1 MFSLNP
7 NGDGSSSSSASS
19 SATGWAASKGY
30 FFGKFIVYF
39 VAVRLLHVY
48 WGAASEENKAI
59 AN

>member
-7 NGDGSSSSSASS
+7 HGDASTASASS
-19 SATGWAASKGY
+19 SSNGWAASKGY

-48 WGAASEENKAI
+48 WGAASEETKEITN
-59 AN
+59 